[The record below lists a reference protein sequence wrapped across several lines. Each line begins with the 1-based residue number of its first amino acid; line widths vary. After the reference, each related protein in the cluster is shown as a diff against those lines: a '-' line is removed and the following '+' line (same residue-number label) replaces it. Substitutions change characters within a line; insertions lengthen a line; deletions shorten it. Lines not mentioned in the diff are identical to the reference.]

1 MNIIVKKNY
10 LYIAEFK
17 LKCSI
22 GNKGVKKNK
31 IEGDKTTPKGKYQLG
46 TLYYR
51 KDRLKKINCKIN
63 KKIIKKSYG
72 WCNDSKSKKYNKLIK
87 ISDKS
92 KFTFERLYR
101 KDSKYDALILI
112 KYNYPKPV
120 KNFGSAI
127 FLHLTKNYK
136 PTSGCIAL
144 KKKDFIILAK
154 LIDRK
159 TKIIIN

>member
-22 GNKGVKKNK
+22 GKKGVKKNK

-51 KDRLKKINCKIN
+51 KDRLKKINSN
-63 KKIIKKSYG
+63 LDEKIIKKNYG
-72 WCNDSKSKKYNKLIK
+72 WCNDSKSKKYNKLVK
-87 ISDKS
+87 INNKS
-92 KFTFERLYR
+92 KFTFEKLYR
-101 KDSKYDALILI
+101 KDSRYDALILI
-112 KYNYPKPV
+112 KYNYPKAV

-136 PTSGCIAL
+136 PTDGCIAL
-144 KKKDFIILAK
+144 IKKDFIILAK
-154 LIDRK
+154 LIDKK

>member
-31 IEGDKTTPKGKYQLG
+31 IEGDKTTTKGKYQLG

-51 KDRLKKINCKIN
+51 KDRLKEINCKIN

-72 WCNDSKSKKYNKLIK
+72 WCNDSKSKKYN
-87 ISDKS
+87 
-92 KFTFERLYR
+92 F
-101 KDSKYDALILI
+101 
-112 KYNYPKPV
+112 
-120 KNFGSAI
+120 
-127 FLHLTKNYK
+127 YK
-136 PTSGCIAL
+136 KC
-144 KKKDFIILAK
+144 
-154 LIDRK
+154 
-159 TKIIIN
+159 N

>member
-22 GNKGVKKNK
+22 GKKGVKKNK

-51 KDRLKKINCKIN
+51 KDRLKKINSN
-63 KKIIKKSYG
+63 LDEKIIKKNYG

-87 ISDKS
+87 INNKS
-92 KFTFERLYR
+92 KFTFEKLYR
-101 KDSKYDALILI
+101 KDNHPIVRTHREVSHFSFLFCTGRNLQRRQYAHRTTT
-112 KYNYPKPV
+112 YTAGNFERCPV
-120 KNFGSAI
+120 PI
-127 FLHLTKNYK
+127 
-136 PTSGCIAL
+136 SGCIGTVHQR
-144 KKKDFIILAK
+144 D
-154 LIDRK
+154 
-159 TKIIIN
+159 